1 MLTKTIVVH
10 LEHTELGR
18 ERVATAVELAG
29 RQGAH
34 LTGLFLSLEEFD
46 GDLYGRAR
54 GRELRGARHDRLAE
68 ESLQARMHFEEAC
81 KAAGLAS
88 FRFASEIGD
97 DEKDLEIHARA
108 ADLLVVSD
116 VQERTMEDRFVRGLP
131 ETLALTSGL
140 PVLVLP
146 QEFRGSFDP
155 QNVALAWKSSREAVR
170 AVRDNISLL
179 RDAAKV
185 TVISIGTS
193 EETGRLPADQ
203 VMHFLERHGINA
215 ELRKD
220 YGDNQPG
227 KVILSVAD
235 EIGADALVM
244 GANGHPSWRNLM
256 LGNTTRYVIRHHRM
270 PLLLSN

>member
-10 LEHTELGR
+10 LEHTEIGR
-18 ERVATAVELAG
+18 ERVATAVQLAA
-29 RQGAH
+29 QGEAH

-46 GDLYGRAR
+46 GHVYGRAR
-54 GRELRGARHDRLAE
+54 GRDLRGARHDRLVE
-68 ESLQARMHFEEAC
+68 ESAQAQAHFEQAC
-81 KAAGLAS
+81 TAAGLAS
-88 FRFASEIGD
+88 FQFASEIGD
-97 DEKDLEIHARA
+97 NEKDLEMHARA
-108 ADLLVVSD
+108 ADLLIVSD
-116 VQERTMEDRFVRGLP
+116 VQERTVEDRFVRGLP

-146 QEFRGSFDP
+146 QEFRGAFDP

-185 TVISIGTS
+185 TVISVGTS
-193 EETGRLPADQ
+193 EETGRLPVDQ
-203 VMHFLERHGINA
+203 VMSFLARHGIEA
-215 ELRKD
+215 DLRKD
-220 YGDNQPG
+220 YGDHQPG
-227 KVILSVAD
+227 KVILNIAD
-235 EIGADALVM
+235 EIGADALII
-244 GANGHPSWRNLM
+244 GANGQPSWRNLV